1 MEGMLL
7 KHKRM
12 DAAHRNFDSKAIR
25 YTQNIIIRL
34 CKKAVFKIEGPTTIY
49 HTFIQNVWRTAYAS
63 LYAMICYERGG
74 WQKMY
79 TIQQQQQQRAEKEE
93 RESRKDL
100 SSTKSNVDYDSERK
114 YELWAWALW
123 MHEFS
128 ISSRSFI
135 ICIIIQAYTVHAQ
148 AIRRRCVI
156 FVLMSR
162 ARTTINIRMLLLQ
175 QCAEEERLIWFTE
188 RNERAIY
195 RTWSLLTYPLL
206 QFYWRSRFSRASDAF
221 LNWRV
226 RLHTPTDSH
235 ISVNLNSGK
244 RTNDSW
250 QCRCQQQ

>member
-1 MEGMLL
+1 MAYGVRIFVRDDMLRTRRL
-7 KHKRM
+7 AKDVHNP
-12 DAAHRNFDSKAIR
+12 AA
-25 YTQNIIIRL
+25 
-34 CKKAVFKIEGPTTIY
+34 
-49 HTFIQNVWRTAYAS
+49 TA
-63 LYAMICYERGG
+63 
-74 WQKMY
+74 
-79 TIQQQQQQRAEKEE
+79 
-93 RESRKDL
+93 SRKRGTRIAKRPIINEVKCWL
-100 SSTKSNVDYDSERK
+100 RFGTQIRTVSVSTLDARVFH
-114 YELWAWALW
+114 LFAIV
-123 MHEFS
+123 HH
-128 ISSRSFI
+128 
-135 ICIIIQAYTVHAQ
+135 IIIQAYTVHAQ

-195 RTWSLLTYPLL
+195 RTWSLLTYPPL

-244 RTNDSW
+244 RTNDSK